1 MMKRDKLLSL
11 FSYVYIGDVMIL
23 FIKGF
28 IIGIGKIIP
37 GVSGALLAIN
47 FKVYERAIEAVVNFF
62 DDWKKNLLFITKL
75 GSGIILSIVLCSN
88 GIIYLLNNYRFIT
101 MMFFVGLICGG
112 TCNYATGI
120 KCNYSDVLFMILF
133 IVMLFIISYGN
144 IFNSYEI
151 THGFMDNVVF
161 FIGGVIEVMSS
172 IIPGISGTA
181 IHLILGIYDSILMM
195 ISKIFDFQYVIMN
208 INLYISYGIGM
219 MVSFIICMIVINY
232 LLKRYPVIF
241 SKIILGLC
249 IYSILMLVIF
259 TFSLKITILNFVLGI
274 MLLIVGLLIG
284 CLLDK

>member
-1 MMKRDKLLSL
+1 
-11 FSYVYIGDVMIL
+11 MIL

-47 FKVYERAIEAVVNFF
+47 FKVYEKAIEAVVNFF

-112 TCNYATGI
+112 TYNYATGI

-219 MVSFIICMIVINY
+219 MVSFIICMIGINY

>member
-1 MMKRDKLLSL
+1 MMKRDKLSSL

-47 FKVYERAIEAVVNFF
+47 FKVYERTIEAVVNFF

-112 TCNYATGI
+112 TYNYATGI

-219 MVSFIICMIVINY
+219 MVSFIICMIGINY

-259 TFSLKITILNFVLGI
+259 TFSLKITILNFVLGL
-274 MLLIVGLLIG
+274 MLLMVGLLIG

>member
-1 MMKRDKLLSL
+1 MMKRDKLSSL
-11 FSYVYIGDVMIL
+11 FSYVCIGDVMIL

-47 FKVYERAIEAVVNFF
+47 FKVYERAIEAIVNFF
-62 DDWKKNLLFITKL
+62 DDWKKNLLFIMEL

-112 TCNYATGI
+112 TYNYATGI

-151 THGFMDNVVF
+151 THGFMDDVVF

-181 IHLILGIYDSILMM
+181 VHLILGIYDSILMM
-195 ISKIFDFQYVIMN
+195 ISKIFDFHYVIMN

-219 MVSFIICMIVINY
+219 MVSFIICMIGINY

>member
-112 TCNYATGI
+112 TYNYATGI

-151 THGFMDNVVF
+151 THEFMDNVVF

-219 MVSFIICMIVINY
+219 MVSFIICMIGINY

>member
-11 FSYVYIGDVMIL
+11 FSYVYIGDVKIL

-47 FKVYERAIEAVVNFF
+47 FRVYERAIEAVVNFF

-112 TCNYATGI
+112 TYNYATGI

-208 INLYISYGIGM
+208 INLYISYGMGM
-219 MVSFIICMIVINY
+219 MISFIICMIGINY
-232 LLKRYPVIF
+232 LLKRYPIIF

>member
-1 MMKRDKLLSL
+1 MMKRDKLSSL
-11 FSYVYIGDVMIL
+11 FSYVYMGDAMIL

-47 FKVYERAIEAVVNFF
+47 FKVYERAIEAIVNFF
-62 DDWKKNLLFITKL
+62 DDWKKNLLFIMKL

-88 GIIYLLNNYRFIT
+88 GIMYLLNNYRFIT

-112 TCNYATGI
+112 TYNYAIGI
-120 KCNYSDVLFMILF
+120 KCNCKDILFMILF
-133 IVMLFIISYGN
+133 IVILFIISYGN
-144 IFNSYEI
+144 ISNSYEI
-151 THGFMDNVVF
+151 THGFMDNIVF
-161 FIGGVIEVMSS
+161 FIGGVIEVMAS

-181 IHLILGIYDSILMM
+181 IHLILGIYDNILMM
-195 ISKIFDFQYVIMN
+195 ISKVFDFQYVLMN
-208 INLYISYGIGM
+208 INLYISYGLGM
-219 MVSFIICMIVINY
+219 MVSFIICMICINY

-249 IYSILMLVIF
+249 IYSILMLIIF
-259 TFSLKITILNFVLGI
+259 TFSLKMTILNFIIGL
-274 MLLIVGLLIG
+274 MLLMVGLLIG

>member
-1 MMKRDKLLSL
+1 MMKRDKLSSL

-112 TCNYATGI
+112 TYNYATGI

-219 MVSFIICMIVINY
+219 MVSFIICMIGINY

>member
-62 DDWKKNLLFITKL
+62 DDWKKNLLFIMKL

-88 GIIYLLNNYRFIT
+88 GIMYLLNNYRFIT

-112 TCNYATGI
+112 TYNYATGI
-120 KCNYSDVLFMILF
+120 KCNCIDILF
-133 IVMLFIISYGN
+133 IILLIVMLFIISYGN
-144 IFNSYEI
+144 ISNSYEI
-151 THGFMDNVVF
+151 THGFIDNVVF
-161 FIGGVIEVMSS
+161 FIGGVIEVMAS

-181 IHLILGIYDSILMM
+181 IHLILGIYDNILMM
-195 ISKIFDFQYVIMN
+195 ISKVFDFQYVVMN
-208 INLYISYGIGM
+208 INLYISYGMGM
-219 MVSFIICMIVINY
+219 MISFIICMIGINY
-232 LLKRYPVIF
+232 LLKRYPIIF

-259 TFSLKITILNFVLGI
+259 TFSLKITILNFIIGM

>member
-88 GIIYLLNNYRFIT
+88 GIMYLLNNYRFIT

-112 TCNYATGI
+112 TYNYATGI

-219 MVSFIICMIVINY
+219 MVSFIICMIGINY

>member
-11 FSYVYIGDVMIL
+11 FSYVCIGDVMIL
-23 FIKGF
+23 FVKGF

-62 DDWKKNLLFITKL
+62 DDWKKNLLFIIEL

-88 GIIYLLNNYRFIT
+88 GIMYLLNNYRFIT

-112 TCNYATGI
+112 TYNYATGI
-120 KCNYSDVLFMILF
+120 KYNCRDLLFMILL

-151 THGFMDNVVF
+151 THEFMDNVVF
-161 FIGGVIEVMSS
+161 FIGGVIEVMAS

-219 MVSFIICMIVINY
+219 MVSFIICMIGINY

>member
-112 TCNYATGI
+112 TYNYATGI

-133 IVMLFIISYGN
+133 IVMLFIISYDN

-151 THGFMDNVVF
+151 TYGFMDNVVF
-161 FIGGVIEVMSS
+161 FIGGVIEVVSS

-195 ISKIFDFQYVIMN
+195 ISKIFDFHYVIMN

-219 MVSFIICMIVINY
+219 MVSFIICMIGINY

>member
-112 TCNYATGI
+112 TYNYATGI

-219 MVSFIICMIVINY
+219 MVSFIICMIGINY

>member
-1 MMKRDKLLSL
+1 MMKRDKLSSL

-88 GIIYLLNNYRFIT
+88 GIMYLLNNYRFIT

-112 TCNYATGI
+112 TYNYATGI

-151 THGFMDNVVF
+151 THEFMDNVVF

-181 IHLILGIYDSILMM
+181 VHLILGIYDSILMI

-219 MVSFIICMIVINY
+219 MVSFIICMIGINY

>member
-11 FSYVYIGDVMIL
+11 FSYVCIGDVMIL
-23 FIKGF
+23 FVKGF

-62 DDWKKNLLFITKL
+62 DDWKKNLLFIIKL

-88 GIIYLLNNYRFIT
+88 GIMYLLNNYRFIT

-112 TCNYATGI
+112 TYNYATGI
-120 KCNYSDVLFMILF
+120 KYNCRDLLFMILL

-151 THGFMDNVVF
+151 THEFMDNVVF
-161 FIGGVIEVMSS
+161 FIGGVIEVMAS

-219 MVSFIICMIVINY
+219 MVSFIICMIGINY

>member
-1 MMKRDKLLSL
+1 MMKRDKLSSL
-11 FSYVYIGDVMIL
+11 FSYIYLGDVMIL

-47 FKVYERAIEAVVNFF
+47 FKVYEKAIEAVVNFF

-112 TCNYATGI
+112 TYNYATGI

-219 MVSFIICMIVINY
+219 MVSFIICMIGINY

>member
-1 MMKRDKLLSL
+1 MMKRDKLSSL
-11 FSYVYIGDVMIL
+11 FSYVYIGDIMIL

-47 FKVYERAIEAVVNFF
+47 FKVYERTIEAVVNFF

-88 GIIYLLNNYRFIT
+88 GIMYLLNNYRFIT

-112 TCNYATGI
+112 TYNYATGI

-195 ISKIFDFQYVIMN
+195 ISKIFDFHYVIMN

-219 MVSFIICMIVINY
+219 MVSFIICMIGINY

>member
-1 MMKRDKLLSL
+1 MMKRDKLSSL
-11 FSYVYIGDVMIL
+11 FSYVCIGDVMIL

-47 FKVYERAIEAVVNFF
+47 FKVYERAIEAIVNFF

-112 TCNYATGI
+112 TYNYATGI

-219 MVSFIICMIVINY
+219 MVSFIICMIGINY

-284 CLLDK
+284 SLLDK

>member
-1 MMKRDKLLSL
+1 MMKRDKLSSL

-23 FIKGF
+23 FVKGF

-47 FKVYERAIEAVVNFF
+47 FKVYEKAIEAVVNFF

-112 TCNYATGI
+112 TYNYATGI

-151 THGFMDNVVF
+151 THEFMDNVVF

-181 IHLILGIYDSILMM
+181 VHLILGIYDSILMM
-195 ISKIFDFQYVIMN
+195 ISKIFDFHYVIMN

-219 MVSFIICMIVINY
+219 MVSFIICMIGINY

>member
-1 MMKRDKLLSL
+1 MMKRDKLSSL
-11 FSYVYIGDVMIL
+11 FSYIYLGDVMIL

-47 FKVYERAIEAVVNFF
+47 FKVYEKAIEAVVNFF

-112 TCNYATGI
+112 TYNYATGI

-151 THGFMDNVVF
+151 THEFMDNVVF

-181 IHLILGIYDSILMM
+181 VHLILGIYDSILMM
-195 ISKIFDFQYVIMN
+195 ISKIFDFHYVIMN

-219 MVSFIICMIVINY
+219 MVSFIICMIGINY

>member
-1 MMKRDKLLSL
+1 MMKRDKLSSL
-11 FSYVYIGDVMIL
+11 FSYVYIGDIMIL

-47 FKVYERAIEAVVNFF
+47 FKVYERTIEAVVNFF

-88 GIIYLLNNYRFIT
+88 GIMYLLNNYRFIT

-112 TCNYATGI
+112 TYNYATGI

-219 MVSFIICMIVINY
+219 MVSFIICMIGINY

>member
-1 MMKRDKLLSL
+1 MMKRDKLSSL

-23 FIKGF
+23 FVKGF

-112 TCNYATGI
+112 TYNYATGI

-195 ISKIFDFQYVIMN
+195 ISKIFDIHYVIMN

-219 MVSFIICMIVINY
+219 MVSFIICMIGINY

>member
-1 MMKRDKLLSL
+1 MMKRDKLSSL

-23 FIKGF
+23 FVKGF

-112 TCNYATGI
+112 TYNYATGI

-181 IHLILGIYDSILMM
+181 VHLILGIYDSILMM
-195 ISKIFDFQYVIMN
+195 ISKIFDFHYVIMN

-219 MVSFIICMIVINY
+219 MVSFIICMIGINY

>member
-1 MMKRDKLLSL
+1 MMKRDKLSSL

-47 FKVYERAIEAVVNFF
+47 FRVYERAIEAVVNFF

-112 TCNYATGI
+112 TYNYATGI

-219 MVSFIICMIVINY
+219 MVSFIICMIGINY

>member
-1 MMKRDKLLSL
+1 MMKRDKLSSL

-47 FKVYERAIEAVVNFF
+47 FRVYERAIEAVVNFF

-112 TCNYATGI
+112 TYNYATGI

-181 IHLILGIYDSILMM
+181 VHLILGIYDSILMM
-195 ISKIFDFQYVIMN
+195 ISKIFDFHYVIMN

-219 MVSFIICMIVINY
+219 MVSFIICMIGINY

>member
-112 TCNYATGI
+112 TYNYATGI

>member
-1 MMKRDKLLSL
+1 MMKRDKLSSL

-112 TCNYATGI
+112 TYNYATGI

-161 FIGGVIEVMSS
+161 FIGGVIEVVSS

-219 MVSFIICMIVINY
+219 MVSFIICMIGINY

>member
-1 MMKRDKLLSL
+1 MMKRDKLSSL
-11 FSYVYIGDVMIL
+11 FSYVCIGDVMIL

-47 FKVYERAIEAVVNFF
+47 FKVYERAIEAIVNFF

-112 TCNYATGI
+112 TYNYATGI

-151 THGFMDNVVF
+151 THGFMDDVVF

-219 MVSFIICMIVINY
+219 MVSFIICMIGINY

>member
-1 MMKRDKLLSL
+1 MMKRDKLSSL
-11 FSYVYIGDVMIL
+11 FSYVCIGDVMIL

-47 FKVYERAIEAVVNFF
+47 FKVYERAIEAIVNFF

-112 TCNYATGI
+112 TYNYATGI

-161 FIGGVIEVMSS
+161 FIGGVIEVMAS

-219 MVSFIICMIVINY
+219 MVSFIICMIGINY

-284 CLLDK
+284 SLLDK

>member
-1 MMKRDKLLSL
+1 MMKRDKLSSL

-47 FKVYERAIEAVVNFF
+47 FRVYERAIEAVVNFF

-112 TCNYATGI
+112 TYNYATGI

-181 IHLILGIYDSILMM
+181 VHLILGIYDSILMM

-219 MVSFIICMIVINY
+219 MVSFIICMIGINY

>member
-23 FIKGF
+23 LIKGF

-88 GIIYLLNNYRFIT
+88 GIIYLLNSYRFIT

-112 TCNYATGI
+112 TYNYATGI

-144 IFNSYEI
+144 IFNSYES

-219 MVSFIICMIVINY
+219 MVSFIICMIGINY

>member
-1 MMKRDKLLSL
+1 MMKGDKLSSL
-11 FSYVYIGDVMIL
+11 FSYVCIGDLMIL
-23 FIKGF
+23 FVKGF

-47 FKVYERAIEAVVNFF
+47 FKVYERAIEAIVNFF
-62 DDWKKNLLFITKL
+62 DDWKKNLLFIIEL

-88 GIIYLLNNYRFIT
+88 GIMYLLNNYRFIT

-112 TCNYATGI
+112 TYNYATGI
-120 KCNYSDVLFMILF
+120 KYNCRDLLFMILL

-151 THGFMDNVVF
+151 THEFMDNVVF
-161 FIGGVIEVMSS
+161 FIGGIIEVMAS

-219 MVSFIICMIVINY
+219 MVSFIICMIGINY

>member
-112 TCNYATGI
+112 TYNYATGI

-133 IVMLFIISYGN
+133 IVMLFIISYDN

-161 FIGGVIEVMSS
+161 FIGGVIEVVSS

-195 ISKIFDFQYVIMN
+195 ISKIFDFHYVIMN

-219 MVSFIICMIVINY
+219 MVSFIICMIGINY

>member
-112 TCNYATGI
+112 TYNYATGI

-151 THGFMDNVVF
+151 THGFMDDVVF

-219 MVSFIICMIVINY
+219 MVSFIICMIGINY

>member
-11 FSYVYIGDVMIL
+11 FSYVCIGDVMIL
-23 FIKGF
+23 FVKGF

-62 DDWKKNLLFITKL
+62 DDWKKNLLFIIEL
-75 GSGIILSIVLCSN
+75 CSGIILSIVLCSN
-88 GIIYLLNNYRFIT
+88 GIMYLLNNYRFIT

-112 TCNYATGI
+112 TYNYATGI
-120 KCNYSDVLFMILF
+120 KYNCRDLLFMILL

-151 THGFMDNVVF
+151 THEFMDNVVF
-161 FIGGVIEVMSS
+161 FIGGVIEVMAS

-219 MVSFIICMIVINY
+219 MVSFIICMIGINY

>member
-1 MMKRDKLLSL
+1 MMKRDKLSSL

-47 FKVYERAIEAVVNFF
+47 FRVYERAIEAVVNFF

-112 TCNYATGI
+112 TYNYATGI

>member
-1 MMKRDKLLSL
+1 MMKRDKLSSL

-88 GIIYLLNNYRFIT
+88 GIMYLLNNYRFIT

-112 TCNYATGI
+112 TYNYATGI

-151 THGFMDNVVF
+151 THEFMDNVVF

-219 MVSFIICMIVINY
+219 MVSFIICMIGINY